1 MTNVVAARRLLEL
14 RAHPQ
19 RLAEHPPRRF
29 WRPRPWSVLTRV
41 ETGSRCPK

>member
-14 RAHPQ
+14 RAQ
-19 RLAEHPPRRF
+19 RLAEHPPRRC
-29 WRPRPWSVLTRV
+29 WRPRLWSVLTRE